1 MKILAVSD
9 VESQLLYDYYRPGR
23 LDGIDLIIGC
33 GDLSPE
39 YLEFLVTMAN
49 CPLLYIHGN
58 HDNFEREPEGC
69 ICIDEAV
76 YEYRGVRVAGLPG
89 SYRYREGKY
98 MFTEHQMESMV
109 RKLKRPIL
117 KMRGIDI
124 LVTHAPARHLN
135 DMDSITHRGFE
146 CFNELLEHYH
156 PSLYLHGHIHTNYGA
171 HIPRRTQHG
180 ETIVINACDHC
191 MIELDEART
200 PLTLPGKKHLIRSKR
215 FSFY

>member
-9 VESQLLYDYYRPGR
+9 IESKLLYDYYQPGC
-23 LDGIDLIIGC
+23 LDGVDLIIGC
-33 GDLSPE
+33 GDLSAE

-49 CPLLYIHGN
+49 CPLVYIHGN
-58 HDNFEREPEGC
+58 HDDFDREPEGC
-69 ICIDEAV
+69 ICIDGGV
-76 YEYRGVRVAGLPG
+76 FEYNGVRIAGLPG

-109 RKLKRPIL
+109 RKLKRTIL

-135 DMDSITHRGFE
+135 DMENITHRGFE
-146 CFNELLEHYH
+146 CFNTLLEHCR

-171 HIPRRTQHG
+171 RIPRRTVHG
-180 ETIVINACDHC
+180 DTIVINACDHC
-191 MIELDEART
+191 IIELDDVCSSRQE
-200 PLTLPGKKHLIRSKR
+200 LPKRRFIRRKHA
-215 FSFY
+215 